1 VALELH
7 PGEQVIFEGHPSWRG
22 TLGFYLKGLVLVAVG
37 AAIVALA
44 TTIGDDFS
52 LDLTILG
59 AVVLLLLVLLAGFVK
74 RASTHYAITDQRLTI
89 RRGILSRRVQETRV
103 ERVQNVNTSQ
113 SLLERVLR
121 VGKVDFDTAGS
132 DDADF
137 VFEDVA
143 DPARVVRAV
152 DEAHRARETAAR
164 QASIGGGGG
173 LPGGL

>member
-1 VALELH
+1 MALELH
-7 PGEQVIFEGHPSWRG
+7 AGEHVIFEGHPSWRG

-37 AAIVALA
+37 AGIVALA
-44 TTIGDDFS
+44 TVIGGDFS
-52 LDLTILG
+52 LELTTAA
-59 AVVLLLLVLLAGFVK
+59 AVVLLVLVLLAGFVK

-89 RRGILSRRVQETRV
+89 CRGILARKMQETRV

-132 DDADF
+132 DDSDF

-143 DPARVVRAV
+143 DPAQVVRAV
-152 DEAHRARETAAR
+152 DEAHRAREAAVR
-164 QASIGGGGG
+164 ESAAGD
-173 LPGGL
+173 LPGGV

>member
-1 VALELH
+1 MALELH
-7 PGEQVIFEGHPSWRG
+7 AGEHVIFEGHPSWRG

-37 AAIVALA
+37 AGIVALA
-44 TTIGDDFS
+44 TVVGDDFS
-52 LDLTILG
+52 PSLTVAG
-59 AVVLLLLVLLAGFVK
+59 AVVLLALVLLAGFVK
-74 RASTHYAITDQRLTI
+74 RVSTHYAITDQRLTI
-89 RRGILSRRVQETRV
+89 RRGILSRKMQETRV

-132 DDADF
+132 DDSDF

-152 DEAHRARETAAR
+152 DEAHRAREAAVR
-164 QASIGGGGG
+164 ESAAGD
-173 LPGGL
+173 LPGGV